1 VERSEALLI
10 SLLCFSLHSP
20 LVFFEHP
27 VMGSVRTISM
37 LFVQS
42 ISESSLH
49 LNQSGKR
56 KNAKSSQAK
65 SYGTKIELGW
75 TART

>member
-1 VERSEALLI
+1 
-10 SLLCFSLHSP
+10 